1 MIRAKLGDK
10 MRHLRIGIFTDVSNL
25 YFCCRDKFKRKLNY
39 ENLLK
44 HCSRKQ
50 NLIRGIAYGIE
61 TTDSTPFKRALSQSG
76 WEVKFR
82 TPKAFSDGSKK
93 ADQDVNIAMDIVR
106 IIDMVDVIV
115 LCSADGDFAP
125 VLKWC
130 KEKGRLTIV
139 YGCGISH
146 ELKEVVDEW
155 HEIDESFLE
164 KLNVSPSPTDQLVVS
179 SDGDCH
185 VHRHASGGVH
195 K

>member
-1 MIRAKLGDK
+1 
-10 MRHLRIGIFTDVSNL
+10 MRHLRVGVFADVSNL

-39 ENLLK
+39 EYLLK
-44 HCSRKQ
+44 FCSRKQ

-61 TTDSTPFKRALSQSG
+61 TTDSTSFKKALSQSG

-106 IIDMVDVIV
+106 IIDMVDVLV

-164 KLNVSPSPTDQLVVS
+164 KPNAPTGTTESLVVS
-179 SDGDCH
+179 SHGDCH
-185 VHRHASGGVH
+185 VHRPTSKPIH
-195 K
+195 